1 MPWCMPFFY
10 NSFTDFLPMNFQ
22 FKLFSLIFL
31 ALITF
36 QSPAQI
42 ITTDP
47 AIPVASE
54 PVTII
59 YDATLGTA
67 GLKDFTGDVYAHTGV
82 LTENSTDNKDW
93 KYAPSWGDNSVKYKM
108 TRVSANI
115 YSLEITPTIRDYYG
129 VPENENITHMAF
141 VFRSA
146 DTNLEGK
153 DDGGADIFVEVF
165 EPGLNIS
172 IITPDKN
179 LLIDPGTQVPFEAAA
194 SESADLELFM
204 NDQSVKTVTGT
215 SITQTFDFNTTGDFW
230 LKVTAT
236 TAEAYDVDS
245 VFVHVLAAQQEQSL
259 PEGTI
264 NGINYFD
271 DQSVT
276 LVLYAPGKENVF
288 VVGDFNNWT
297 PRADARMFRDNGY
310 WWITISNLEPGTEY
324 AYQYLVDGELYI
336 ADPYTEKVLDPNN
349 DPWISAATYPDLKPY
364 PSGVASGIVSVLQ
377 TGQQPYA
384 WENTDFTAP
393 AIEDL
398 VIYELLVRDFIAE
411 HDWKTLTDTLEY
423 LDNLGINA
431 IELMPFNEF
440 EGNESW
446 GYNPSFYFAPD
457 KYYGPK
463 EDLQVFIDSAH
474 GRGMAVIMDMVLNHS
489 FSQSPLVQLY
499 FNEATFEVTPENPW
513 YNVESPNPVFAW
525 GYDFNHESQAT
536 KDFIDRVNTFWIN
549 EYRINGYRF
558 DFTKGFTNTPGD
570 GGAYDAARI
579 AILKRMADQIWAA
592 DPDAYVILEHLAD
605 NSEEKVLSDYGMML
619 WGNINYNYNE
629 ATMGY
634 HENGKSDF
642 SWISYKK
649 RGWSDPHLVGYME
662 SHDEERIMFKNLEY
676 GNAEGNY
683 NIQDL
688 NTALARMELAG
699 AFFFTIPGPK
709 MIWQFGELG
718 YDYSIDYNGRVGNKP
733 IRWDYYDMGKRRRLY
748 QVWSALIRL
757 RTSEP
762 AFTTSDFKLNLA
774 YSTKRI
780 ELNHAD
786 MDVRIIGNFDVVE
799 KSMDPNFSTTGSW
812 YEFFS
817 GNSLEVTD
825 PNELITL
832 APGEY
837 RIYTTKKLT
846 LPEITASLRTASASM
861 PALNVYPNPAQDQL
875 FISGGKQAKQI
886 SLYDINGR
894 AVRNIHTVDQYAT
907 GQITTGMKI
916 PGGLITVNL
925 SGVAPGTYIL
935 GVTFPDGTTGH
946 AKIIRQ

>member
-1 MPWCMPFFY
+1 MRPKFLML
-10 NSFTDFLPMNFQ
+10 FTVVSLT
-22 FKLFSLIFL
+22 FSLK
-31 ALITF
+31 
-36 QSPAQI
+36 AQI

-54 PVTII
+54 PVTVI
-59 YDATLGTA
+59 YDATQGTA
-67 GLKDFTGDVYAHTGV
+67 GLKDFSGDVYAHTGV

-93 KYAPSWGDNSVKYKM
+93 KYAPSWGDNSAKYKM
-108 TRVSANI
+108 TRVSANT
-115 YSLEITPTIRDYYG
+115 YSLEITPSIREYYG
-129 VPENENITHMAF
+129 VPENETITHMAF

-165 EPGLNIS
+165 EPGLNVS

-179 LLIDPGTQVPFEAAA
+179 LLVDPGTQVPFEAAA

-204 NDQSVKTVTGT
+204 NNQSVKTVNGT

-245 VFVHVLAAQQEQSL
+245 VFIHVLAAQQEQSL
-259 PEGTI
+259 PEGAI
-264 NGINYFD
+264 NGINYID
-271 DQSVT
+271 DQTVT
-276 LVLYAPGKENVF
+276 LVLHAPGKEHVF
-288 VVGDFNNWT
+288 VIGDFNHWT
-297 PRADARMFRDNGY
+297 PRTDARMNRDNQH
-310 WWITISNLEPGTEY
+310 WWITISNLDPGTEY
-324 AYQYLVDGELYI
+324 AFQYLVDGELYI
-336 ADPYTEKVLDPNN
+336 ADPYTEKILDPNN
-349 DPWISAATYPDLKPY
+349 DKWISDATYPDLKAY
-364 PSGVASGIVSVLQ
+364 PSGLASGIVSVLQ
-377 TGQQPYA
+377 TGQQPYT
-384 WENTDFTAP
+384 WVNTDFTAP

-398 VIYELLVRDFIAE
+398 VIYELLVRDFIAA
-411 HDWKTLTDTLEY
+411 HDWKTLTDTLDY
-423 LDNLGINA
+423 LDRLGINA

-489 FSQSPLVQLY
+489 YSQSPLVQLY
-499 FNEATFEVTPENPW
+499 FNEATFEVTPDNPW

-525 GYDFNHESQAT
+525 GYDFDHESQAT

-549 EYRINGYRF
+549 EYRIDGYRF

-605 NSEEKVLSDYGMML
+605 NAEEKALSDYGMML

-634 HENGKSDF
+634 HDNNKSDF

-662 SHDEERIMFKNLEY
+662 SHDEERLMFKNLAY

-683 NIQDL
+683 NIKNL

-718 YDYSIDYNGRVGNKP
+718 YDYSIDFNGRVGNKP
-733 IRWDYYDMGKRRRLY
+733 IRWDYLEVGKRKRLY
-748 QVWSALIRL
+748 QVWSALIHL

-762 AFTTSDFKLNLA
+762 AFSTTDYKLNLA
-774 YSTKRI
+774 YATKRI

-786 MDVRIIGNFDVVE
+786 MDVRIIGNFDVEE
-799 KSMDPNFSTTGSW
+799 KPMDPNFSTTGTW
-812 YEFFS
+812 YEYFS

-825 PNELITL
+825 PNGLITL

-837 RIYTTKKLT
+837 RMYTTKQLSP
-846 LPEITASLRTASASM
+846 PEITASLRTASANI
-861 PALNVYPNPAQDQL
+861 PELKVYPNPARDQL
-875 FISGGKQAKQI
+875 FISSTTQTVQI
-886 SLYDINGR
+886 RLYDMNGR
-894 AVRNIHTVDQYAT
+894 AVSTVQAADNNAPAQN
-907 GQITTGMKI
+907 TTGMEF
-916 PGGLITVNL
+916 PGEVITANL
-925 SGVAPGTYIL
+925 SGLAPGIYIL
-935 GVTFPDGTTGH
+935 RAEFRDGSSAH
-946 AKIIRQ
+946 ARVIRK

>member
-1 MPWCMPFFY
+1 MH
-10 NSFTDFLPMNFQ
+10 FQ
-22 FKLFSLIFL
+22 FKIPALILFALFSL
-31 ALITF
+31 
-36 QSPAQI
+36 QSNAQI

-47 AIPVASE
+47 AIPVADE

-59 YDATLGTA
+59 YDATMGTA
-67 GLKDFTGDVYAHTGV
+67 GLKDFNGDVYAHTGV
-82 LTENSTDNKDW
+82 LTENSTDSKDW
-93 KYAPSWGDNSVKYKM
+93 KYAPSWGDNSEKYKM

-115 YSLEITPTIRDYYG
+115 YSLEITPSIRAYYG
-129 VPENENITHMAF
+129 VPENETITHMAF

-172 IITPDKN
+172 VITPGKN
-179 LLIDPGTQVPFEAAA
+179 LLVDPGTQVSFEAAA
-194 SESADLELFM
+194 SETAGLELFL
-204 NDQSVKTVTGT
+204 NNQSVITTTGT
-215 SITQTFDFNTTGDFW
+215 TLVHTFDFSIPGDFW

-236 TAEAYDVDS
+236 SAEESDADS
-245 VFVHVLAAQQEQSL
+245 VFVHVLATQQVLSL
-259 PEGTI
+259 PGGTTD
-264 NGINYFD
+264 GINYID

-288 VVGDFNNWT
+288 VVGDFNDWT
-297 PRADARMFRDNGY
+297 PRTDARMYKDNAQ
-310 WWITISNLEPGTEY
+310 WWITIDNLEPGMEY

-336 ADPYTEKVLDPNN
+336 ADPYTEKILDPNN
-349 DPWISAATYPDLKPY
+349 DRWISEDTYPDLKPY

-384 WENTDFTAP
+384 WQNTSFTAP
-393 AIEDL
+393 AKEDL

-411 HDWKTLTDTLEY
+411 HDWNTLTDTLDY

-489 FSQSPLVQLY
+489 YSQSPLVQLY
-499 FNEATFEVTPENPW
+499 FNEATFEVTPDNPW

-525 GYDFNHESQAT
+525 GYDFDHESQAT
-536 KDFIDRVNTFWIN
+536 QDFVDRVNAFWIN
-549 EYRINGYRF
+549 EYRIDGYRF

-570 GGAYDAARI
+570 GGAYDADRI
-579 AILKRMADQIWAA
+579 AILKRMADHIWAT
-592 DPDAYVILEHLAD
+592 DQDAYVILEHLAD
-605 NSEEKVLSDYGMML
+605 NAEEKVLSDYGMML

-649 RGWSDPHLVGYME
+649 RGWSNPHLVGYME
-662 SHDEERIMFKNLEY
+662 SHDEERLMFKNLAY

-683 NIQDL
+683 NIKEL

-733 IRWDYYDMGKRRRLY
+733 IRWDYFEVGKRKRLY
-748 QVWSALIRL
+748 QVWSALIQL
-757 RTSEP
+757 RTFEP
-762 AFTTSDFKLNLA
+762 AFSTTDFKLNLA
-774 YSTKRI
+774 YPTKRI

-799 KSMDPNFSTTGSW
+799 QSMDPNFSSTGIW
-812 YEFFS
+812 YEYFS
-817 GNSLEVTD
+817 GNGLEVTD
-825 PNELITL
+825 PNGLISL

-837 RIYTTKKLT
+837 RIYTSKQLT
-846 LPEITASLRTASASM
+846 PPEITAGLRTAFAGTS
-861 PALNVYPNPAQDQL
+861 LLHIYPNPAGDQL
-875 FISGGKQAKQI
+875 FIPTGKQAEAI
-886 SLYDINGR
+886 SLWDLNGR
-894 AVRNIHTVDQYAT
+894 IIYNTRPAAMQTPGKTSSVDLSDLP
-907 GQITTGMKI
+907 
-916 PGGLITVNL
+916 PGI
-925 SGVAPGTYIL
+925 YIL
-935 GVTFPDGTTGH
+935 SIRFLDGTTGH
-946 AKIIRQ
+946 ARVIRE